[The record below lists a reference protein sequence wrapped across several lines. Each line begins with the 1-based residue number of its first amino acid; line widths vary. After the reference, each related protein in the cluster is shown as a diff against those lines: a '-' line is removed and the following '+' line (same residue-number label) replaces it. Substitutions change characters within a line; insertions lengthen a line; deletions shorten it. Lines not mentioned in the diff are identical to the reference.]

1 LRLQEIPGV
10 GPRMKDRLAEHFG
23 SEEAAVKALLGG
35 EVAELTAVLSER
47 QAVTIARWSRAL
59 KHGVDPQEFLATD
72 EATRVYERVLER
84 MASYTHT
91 DYARLKMSTLFPS
104 SSQELIEESRR
115 LSQSAREQV
124 QRLEGCGMDRLLEA
138 VRPLRQRSPA
148 RIRDRVV
155 AVTSAELLQEL
166 KARGL
171 DKILD
176 LQLVESRRELQDM
189 ISGYSHVCLAGE
201 ELCSSGDVVER
212 AESLEDWYLVP
223 EAVLSFYQDNLQI
236 LEPALQAAAILKS
249 RGIPTEEDL
258 QDLDKLI
265 RRLGEG
271 EDPEACRIRS
281 IMDLLS
287 RCVDQET
294 EWANAELKSRME
306 SCSVTLAGADLL
318 QAMGRG
324 EGIKEIF
331 EVQMRETFQ
340 GVLREAR
347 DRAASRLVLKGPEV
361 VRLEEVFASE
371 LRYPLE
377 INRQALHNLEQ
388 DLRQRLQSLT
398 LKEKR
403 SLARA
408 LQGQRERATRLVGFL
423 LEFDFTYALGS
434 YAIQERL
441 TMPRIVNAP
450 ALGFRGG
457 RNLFLKQAEPVSYS
471 LGETGLAE
479 FQESVALLSGVNSGG
494 KTSLLDLIAQVA
506 ILAQM
511 GMPVPCEEA
520 ALSVF
525 DQLYYFGKSRGTL
538 SAGAFETAMKKFAVV
553 ENDRQKIVLADELE
567 AITEP
572 GASARIIACMLDE
585 LQRLGSV
592 AVFVSHLAEEV
603 RRFSNSEVRIDGI
616 EARGLDEH
624 SNLVVDRTPRYH
636 YLARSTPELILDRLV
651 RTTSGQEREFYQRL
665 LQRFR

>member
-1 LRLQEIPGV
+1 MR
-10 GPRMKDRLAEHFG
+10 DRLVEHFG
-23 SEEAAVKALLGG
+23 SEEGAVEALLGG

-47 QAVTIARWSRAL
+47 QAVTLARWSRAL
-59 KHGVDPQEFLATD
+59 QHGADPQEFLATE
-72 EATRVYERVLER
+72 EAARVYEKILER
-84 MASYTHT
+84 MAGYTHT
-91 DYARLKMSTLFPS
+91 DYARLKMSTLFPTS
-104 SSQELIEESRR
+104 SRELIEEFRT
-115 LSQSAREQV
+115 LAWSAREQV
-124 QRLEGCGMDRLLEA
+124 QRLEGCGMDRLLGA
-138 VRPLRQRSPA
+138 IRPLRHRSPT

-155 AVTSAELLQEL
+155 AVTSSDLLREL

-171 DKILD
+171 DRTLD
-176 LQLVESRRELQDM
+176 LQLVESRQELQDM
-189 ISGYSHVCLAGE
+189 VAGYSHVCLVGE
-201 ELCSSGDVVER
+201 DLDGGRDGGSDQVER
-212 AESLEDWYLVP
+212 AESLEDWYLAP
-223 EAVLSFYQDNLQI
+223 EAVLSYYQDNLKV
-236 LEPALQAAAILKS
+236 LEPALQAAAILES
-249 RGIPTEEDL
+249 RGFPTEKGLADL
-258 QDLDKLI
+258 EKLI

-271 EDPEACRIRS
+271 EDPEVRRIRG
-281 IMDLLS
+281 IMDLLTP
-287 RCVDQET
+287 CVDQET

-306 SCSVTLAGADLL
+306 ARSVTLAGADLL

-331 EVQMRETFQ
+331 AVQMRATFQ

-347 DRAASRLVLKGPEV
+347 DRAASRLDLKGPEA
-361 VRLEEVFASE
+361 VRLEEVFSSE
-371 LRYPLE
+371 MRYPLE
-377 INRQALHNLEQ
+377 INRQALHRLEQ
-388 DLRQRLQSLT
+388 DLRQRLSSLT

-408 LQGQRERATRLVGFL
+408 LLGHRERAARLVGFL
-423 LEFDFTYALGS
+423 LEFDFVYALGS
-434 YAIQERL
+434 FALQENL
-441 TMPRIVNAP
+441 TMPRIVGTP
-450 ALGFRGG
+450 ALGIRGG
-457 RNLFLKQAEPVSYS
+457 RNLFLKDAKPVSYS
-471 LGETGLAE
+471 LGETGLSE
-479 FQESVALLSGVNSGG
+479 FKESVALLSGVNSGG

-553 ENDRQKIVLADELE
+553 ENDLQKIVLADELE

-585 LQRLGSV
+585 LQQLGSV

-603 RRFSNSEVRIDGI
+603 RRFSTTAVRIDGI
-616 EARGLDEH
+616 EAQGLDEDN
-624 SNLVVDRTPRYH
+624 NLVVNRTPRYH